1 MPAVASAPFFG
12 LAALSGVAL
21 LTDTEAA
28 RASQNP
34 LVRGVRDSVMVQ
46 RARRYTSVPLF
57 LILCGLTVLTYLAS
71 SGKIHGVVGK
81 VLRAG
86 EAGTVTPVYAL
97 LALGAFTG
105 TTALSAPPKV
115 AQMGFGVPS
124 ASVLALGVGLGLGA
138 MMMTRLAF
146 DVLIW
151 LIPVPLID
159 LVFETLKKVVSI
171 GIFVLC
177 LISPALAAALAVVLL
192 VVSLLVYGWAV
203 RVVGFAFRIVL
214 RPWLARLVPSL
225 RSGLL
230 DARLAARHGS
240 GGKVRLAVPATALAL
255 RGTRKR
261 QAGAL
266 VLTEDRLAFVTAS
279 WLGRVRSWAVV
290 QGEGTVRLQRGLLW
304 IELQAPRPDSPQPY
318 RLALPKT
325 LAADYDRLC
334 LLLGA
339 EDGGSTG
346 GARLLQKLGERLGG
360 LRGEKVPGQVTA

>member
-1 MPAVASAPFFG
+1 MRRSLPRSGLALGCLALVAGLFLLTPCGAAPRVAEELDGHVRQAEETGRVLQQVLGPMPAVASAPFLG

-105 TTALSAPPKV
+105 TAALSEPPKV
-115 AQMGFGVPS
+115 AQMGFGLPS
-124 ASVLALGVGLGLGA
+124 AFLLALGVGLGLGA

-230 DARLAARHGS
+230 D
-240 GGKVRLAVPATALAL
+240 
-255 RGTRKR
+255 
-261 QAGAL
+261 
-266 VLTEDRLAFVTAS
+266 DR
-279 WLGRVRSWAVV
+279 
-290 QGEGTVRLQRGLLW
+290 
-304 IELQAPRPDSPQPY
+304 
-318 RLALPKT
+318 
-325 LAADYDRLC
+325 
-334 LLLGA
+334 
-339 EDGGSTG
+339 
-346 GARLLQKLGERLGG
+346 
-360 LRGEKVPGQVTA
+360 